1 MPENKVSKF
10 IEGVNEIEKE
20 MSKKLKDEKRKETF
34 KSAIKTYMYQIQDE
48 LYNIDLS
55 DAVKSESFRKA
66 YTGYYS
72 MARKGK
78 YFCGEYFKIME
89 RLKGEINLD
98 FETVFDR
105 VYEIAHTD
113 EVSFSS
119 KMLHTINPD
128 LPIWDSIVAKEHFG
142 MKVRYYK
149 AYLREFN
156 KYKLSKKGQYVI
168 GLFDKICD
176 DLFGKDSSEANK
188 AKTCITDTKK
198 IDFVLWQCREE
209 KKMRKTENDLI
220 INVTLSH

>member
-10 IEGVNEIEKE
+10 IEDVNEIEKE
-20 MSKKLKDEKRKETF
+20 ISKILKDEKRKGNF
-34 KSAIKTYMYQIQDE
+34 KSAIETYMYQIQDE
-48 LYNIDLS
+48 LYNTDLS
-55 DAVKSESFRKA
+55 DDDKSEEFIKVYA
-66 YTGYYS
+66 DYYG
-72 MARKGK
+72 MTRRGK
-78 YFCGEYFKIME
+78 DFCKEYFKIME
-89 RLKGEINLD
+89 KLKGEINLD

-128 LPIWDSIVAKEHFG
+128 LPIWDSIVAEDHFG

-168 GLFDKICD
+168 GLFDKICG
-176 DLFGKDSSEANK
+176 DLFGKDSLEANK
-188 AKTCITDTKK
+188 AKACITDTKK

-209 KKMRKTENDLI
+209 KKNEKNGERFDN
-220 INVTLSH
+220 

>member
-10 IEGVNEIEKE
+10 IEDVNEIEKE
-20 MSKKLKDEKRKETF
+20 ISKILKDEKRKGNF
-34 KSAIKTYMYQIQDE
+34 KSAIETYMYQIQDE
-48 LYNIDLS
+48 LYNTDLS
-55 DAVKSESFRKA
+55 DDDKSEEFIKVYA
-66 YTGYYS
+66 DYYG
-72 MARKGK
+72 MTRRGK
-78 YFCGEYFKIME
+78 DFCKEYFKIME
-89 RLKGEINLD
+89 KLKGEINLD

-128 LPIWDSIVAKEHFG
+128 LPIWDSIVAEDHFG

-168 GLFDKICD
+168 GMFDKICG
-176 DLFGKDSSEANK
+176 DLFGKDSLEANK
-188 AKTCITDTKK
+188 AKACITDTKK

-209 KKMRKTENDLI
+209 KKNEKNGERFDN
-220 INVTLSH
+220 

>member
-10 IEGVNEIEKE
+10 IEDVNEIEKE
-20 MSKKLKDEKRKETF
+20 ISKILKDEKRKETF
-34 KSAIKTYMYQIQDE
+34 KSAIETYMYQIQDE

-66 YTGYYS
+66 YAGYYG
-72 MARKGK
+72 MARRGED
-78 YFCGEYFKIME
+78 FCGEYFKIME

-128 LPIWDSIVAKEHFG
+128 LPIWDSIVAEDHFG

-176 DLFGKDSSEANK
+176 ALFDKEPSEANK
-188 AKTCITDTKK
+188 AKTCITGTKK

-209 KKMRKTENDLI
+209 KENKKSGEQFD
-220 INVTLSH
+220 N

>member
-10 IEGVNEIEKE
+10 IEDVNEIEKE
-20 MSKKLKDEKRKETF
+20 ISKILKDEKRKETF
-34 KSAIKTYMYQIQDE
+34 KSAIETYMYQIQDE

-55 DAVKSESFRKA
+55 DAVKSEGFRNKYA
-66 YTGYYS
+66 DYYG
-72 MARKGK
+72 MARRGK
-78 YFCGEYFKIME
+78 NFCCEYFKIME

-128 LPIWDSIVAKEHFG
+128 LPIWDSIVAEDHFG

-176 DLFGKDSSEANK
+176 ALFDKEPSEANK
-188 AKTCITDTKK
+188 AKTCITGTKK

-209 KKMRKTENDLI
+209 KENKKSGEQFD
-220 INVTLSH
+220 N

>member
-10 IEGVNEIEKE
+10 IEDVNEIEKE
-20 MSKKLKDEKRKETF
+20 ISKILKDEKRKGTF
-34 KSAIKTYMYQIQDE
+34 KSAIETYMYQIQDE
-48 LYNIDLS
+48 LYNTDLS
-55 DAVKSESFRKA
+55 DDDKSEEFIKVYA
-66 YTGYYS
+66 DYYG
-72 MARKGK
+72 MTRRGK
-78 YFCGEYFKIME
+78 DFCKEYFKIME
-89 RLKGEINLD
+89 KLKGEINLD

-105 VYEIAHTD
+105 VYDIAHTD

-128 LPIWDSIVAKEHFG
+128 LPIWDSIVAEDHFG

-176 DLFGKDSSEANK
+176 DLFGKDSLEADK

-198 IDFVLWQCREE
+198 IDFVLWQCR
-209 KKMRKTENDLI
+209 K
-220 INVTLSH
+220 

>member
-10 IEGVNEIEKE
+10 IEDVNEIEKE
-20 MSKKLKDEKRKETF
+20 ISKILKDEKRKETF
-34 KSAIKTYMYQIQDE
+34 KSAIEAYMYQIQDE

-66 YTGYYS
+66 YAGYYG
-72 MARKGK
+72 MARRGED
-78 YFCGEYFKIME
+78 FCGEYFKIME

-128 LPIWDSIVAKEHFG
+128 LPIWDSIVAEDHFG

-176 DLFGKDSSEANK
+176 ALFDKEPSEANK

-209 KKMRKTENDLI
+209 KENKKNEELFD
-220 INVTLSH
+220 N

>member
-1 MPENKVSKF
+1 MPENKISKF
-10 IEGVNEIEKE
+10 IEDVNEIEKE
-20 MSKKLKDEKRKETF
+20 ISKILKDEKRKETF
-34 KSAIKTYMYQIQDE
+34 KSAIETYMYQIQDE

-66 YTGYYS
+66 YAGYYG
-72 MARKGK
+72 MARRGED
-78 YFCGEYFKIME
+78 FCGEYFKIME

-128 LPIWDSIVAKEHFG
+128 LPIWDSIVAEDHFG

-176 DLFGKDSSEANK
+176 ALFDKEPSEANK

-209 KKMRKTENDLI
+209 KENKKNEERFD
-220 INVTLSH
+220 N

>member
-10 IEGVNEIEKE
+10 IEDVNEIEKE
-20 MSKKLKDEKRKETF
+20 ISKILKDEKRKETF
-34 KSAIKTYMYQIQDE
+34 KSAIETYMYQIQDE

-66 YTGYYS
+66 YAGYYG
-72 MARKGK
+72 MARRGED
-78 YFCGEYFKIME
+78 FCGEYFKIME

-128 LPIWDSIVAKEHFG
+128 LPIWDSIVAEDHFG

-176 DLFGKDSSEANK
+176 ALFDKEPSEANK
-188 AKTCITDTKK
+188 AKTCVTDTKK

-209 KKMRKTENDLI
+209 KENKKSGEQFD
-220 INVTLSH
+220 N

>member
-1 MPENKVSKF
+1 MK
-10 IEGVNEIEKE
+10 
-20 MSKKLKDEKRKETF
+20 KRKETF
-34 KSAIKTYMYQIQDE
+34 KSAIETYMYQIQDE

-55 DAVKSESFRKA
+55 DVVKSEGFRKA
-66 YTGYYS
+66 YAGYYG
-72 MARKGK
+72 MARRGED
-78 YFCGEYFKIME
+78 FCGEYFKIME

-128 LPIWDSIVAKEHFG
+128 LPIWDSIVAEDHFG

-176 DLFGKDSSEANK
+176 ALFDKEPSEANK

-198 IDFVLWQCREE
+198 IHFVLLQCREE
-209 KKMRKTENDLI
+209 KENKKNGEQFD
-220 INVTLSH
+220 N